1 MIRFF
6 TVLTAFVFAYFC
18 YGIYVAQVD
27 LDIIP
32 PEIERAQPPGYYDY
46 RGALNIQTDLSMGL
60 SSPTEVIDEG
70 RRAGLDFMILTD
82 VNQFETAELYNGYYG
97 SLLVFS
103 EAEYSFLDSRVLYIG
118 EQPGKSFLSSAE
130 ANLALTDLLSQ
141 NSQDSRDG
149 IAILAHPFQNGKATW
164 TGSYPTGLHGV
175 EVLNPKSISSN
186 VWRESK
192 LDILWSLIT
201 YPFNPRYAFLRLF
214 REPTEETAL
223 WDSLN
228 RDQVVYGFAGADAN
242 ARALPLANYLV
253 RFPTYERSL
262 GLANNHILLNSEL
275 TGNFLKDRQKIL
287 HAIRNGNFY
296 LSMDVLADPKG
307 FNALLVDGGKSHLM
321 GSRVGY
327 RKGQRI
333 EAKLAHAPNAF
344 YEIVLWKDGQRE
356 AIVNGPELIHELSG
370 PGLYRIQVRVS
381 PMLPVPDG
389 KRWITW
395 IYSNPFFVL
404 RK

>member
-6 TVLTAFVFAYFC
+6 TVLTGFIVLYFC

-32 PEIERAQPPGYYDY
+32 PEIEREHPPGYYDY
-46 RGALNIQTDLSMGL
+46 RGALNVQTDLSLGL
-60 SSPTEVIDEG
+60 ATPTEVIDEG
-70 RRAGLDFMILTD
+70 RLAGLDFLILTD

-97 SLLVFS
+97 SLLVMS
-103 EAEYSFLDSRVLYIG
+103 EAEYSFLDSRILYIG
-118 EQPGKSFLSSAE
+118 EQPGKSFLGSAE

-141 NSQDSRDG
+141 SSQDSRDG
-149 IAILAHPFQNGKATW
+149 LAILAHPFHNGKSTW
-164 TGSYPTGLHGV
+164 TGAYPTGLHGI
-175 EVLNPKSISSN
+175 EVLNPKAISAN
-186 VWRESK
+186 AWRESK
-192 LDILWSLIT
+192 LEIFWSLVT
-201 YPFNPRYAFLRLF
+201 YPFNPRHAFLRLF

-228 RDQVVYGFAGADAN
+228 REQVVYGFAGADAN

-253 RFPTYERSL
+253 RFPTYQRSL
-262 GLANNHILLNSEL
+262 ELANNHILLNSEL
-275 TGNFLKDRQKIL
+275 TGNFAKDRQKIL
-287 HAIRNGNFY
+287 QALRNGNFY

-307 FNALLVDGGKSHLM
+307 FNALLVDRDKSHLM
-321 GSRVGY
+321 GARVPF

-333 EAKLAHAPNAF
+333 EARLGHTPDEF

-356 AIVNGPELIHELSG
+356 KTVNESVLEYEIQE
-370 PGLYRIQVRVS
+370 PGVYRIQVRVS

-395 IYSNPFFVL
+395 IYSNPFFIL